1 MLKRIYAHFDEHV
14 ETYLSSVTLLLFTVL
29 VVAQVFMRYVLGS
42 PMTWSEEIAR
52 YALVWFVYTSA
63 SYAVRYQRHVK
74 FNVLV
79 KLLGKRVPIAERVVQ
94 IVVFVLWLTF
104 LLFMLVLAI
113 QMVMA
118 QYRTGQVSAAAQLP
132 MYLVYIGLPLGL
144 ALMSFRVTQHLIRA
158 GIDIVKNRNA
168 PIPPAELEVM

>member
-1 MLKRIYAHFDEHV
+1 MIKRIYAHLDEHV

-29 VVAQVFMRYVLGS
+29 TIVQVFMRYVLDS
-42 PMTWSEEIAR
+42 PLTWSEEIAR

-74 FNVLV
+74 FNVLT
-79 KLLGKRVPIAERVVQ
+79 KMLGRRIPIAERAVQ
-94 IVVFVLWLTF
+94 IFVFLLWLAF
-104 LLFMLVLAI
+104 LLLILVLSI
-113 QMVMA
+113 QMVLA

-132 MYLVYIGLPLGL
+132 MYLVYIGLPLGM
-144 ALMSFRVTQHLIRA
+144 ALMSFRVLQHLVRA
-158 GIDIVKNRNA
+158 AVDIVKNRNA

>member
-14 ETYLSSVTLLLFTVL
+14 ETYLSSVTLVLFTTL
-29 VVAQVFMRYVLGS
+29 VVAQVIMRYILGS
-42 PMTWSEEIAR
+42 PMTWSEEVAR
-52 YALVWFVYTSA
+52 FALVWFVYTSA

-74 FNVLV
+74 FNVLT
-79 KLLGKRVPIAERVVQ
+79 KMLGRRIPIAERVLQ
-94 IVVFVLWLTF
+94 IVVFVVWLSF
-104 LLFMLVLAI
+104 LVFMLVLSVE
-113 QMVMA
+113 MVIA

-144 ALMSFRVTQHLIRA
+144 ALMSFRVLQHLARA
-158 GIDIVKNRNA
+158 AVDIAKHRNA